1 MLVYMYRFYIAH
13 YYFNCHN
20 YNKNSNIIL
29 TSATMRVD
37 DSFDYFLNR
46 NGLIECENIITKD
59 YVSPFSYN
67 DQVDYYQYGG
77 TKDITGN
84 PSKLSEIIYYI
95 HKTFQKRTMVL
106 FTSIKMLENV
116 SNMIMQ
122 LCSWFVPSART
133 R

>member
-1 MLVYMYRFYIAH
+1 
-13 YYFNCHN
+13 
-20 YNKNSNIIL
+20 
-29 TSATMRVD
+29 MRVD

-46 NGLIECENIITKD
+46 NGLIDCDNIITKD

-77 TKDITGN
+77 TKDITGD

-116 SNMIMQ
+116 SNMIKEKR
-122 LCSWFVPSART
+122 C
-133 R
+133 